1 MHVWLQYLALIPAVA
16 LAVWAYEL
24 ACDSAKT
31 SDVHRYTKIKP
42 SEYVPRSTCETPFA
56 LWSASTIRRLPYR
69 LKTAT
74 GLSKKAV

>member
-24 ACDSAKT
+24 ACDSAK
-31 SDVHRYTKIKP
+31 
-42 SEYVPRSTCETPFA
+42 TCETPFA